1 MDTPIHLTEN
11 SQLSAG
17 YSEIWRLSRLR
28 SNVANHLANQ
38 GNTTNRPTLWEDDP
52 PVEIRARRSRDDSPL
67 AGQFRP
73 GATGRRGPGMPL
85 EFDDPD
91 GDGVLHPKSD
101 RFGASKRPWWRPA
114 STAGRVVLL
123 AGALLVLGAFTAAC
137 LMTRHSLERD
147 ARFRIAGSED
157 IQATGLTEV
166 SRSEMMP
173 VFGED
178 IGRNVF
184 FVPIE
189 QRRRE
194 LEQIPWIERA
204 TVMRLLPDQIRVAVV
219 ERQPV
224 AFTRHGEQIGLVD
237 ANGVL
242 LNMAPA
248 TMAKHHYSF
257 PLLTG
262 IDPGDPADSRKA
274 RVDVY
279 LRMMA
284 ELDADGK
291 HNSEQISEIDLT
303 DPEDARVLMPEQGA
317 DILAHF
323 GEDHFLE
330 RYERYQAHIGEWRQQ
345 YPHLASV
352 DLRYDNQVVLQMA
365 SGKETAE
372 TSGGGADAAGGPMN
386 LQTKPSAAAPLV
398 GGSTPKESTPKN
410 SGPKSSATKSSRP
423 KNSAAKKGKP
433 TPNNK
438 HRTPQNQAGAQ
449 GTKNQNAK
457 NQNAAN
463 QKSSNQN
470 ATKPNSASTNRPITT
485 TRPATATQGSKSR
498 SPQVSAATV
507 TQGG

>member
-1 MDTPIHLTEN
+1 
-11 SQLSAG
+11 
-17 YSEIWRLSRLR
+17 
-28 SNVANHLANQ
+28 
-38 GNTTNRPTLWEDDP
+38 
-52 PVEIRARRSRDDSPL
+52 
-67 AGQFRP
+67 
-73 GATGRRGPGMPL
+73 MPL

-91 GDGVLHPKSD
+91 GDGVLRPKSD

-123 AGALLVLGAFTAAC
+123 AGALLVVGAFAAAC

-147 ARFRIAGSED
+147 ARFRIAGGED

-166 SRSEMMP
+166 SRSEMLP

-194 LEQIPWIERA
+194 LEQIPWVEHA

-242 LNMAPA
+242 LSMAPA

-330 RYERYQAHIGEWRQQ
+330 RYERYQAHIAEWRQQ
-345 YPHLASV
+345 YPHLAAV

-372 TSGGGADAAGGPMN
+372 TSGGGADVADGPMN
-386 LQTKPSAAAPLV
+386 LQAKPSAAAPLAGV
-398 GGSTPKESTPKN
+398 TAPKSSGQKSSSPKGSGPKN
-410 SGPKSSATKSSRP
+410 ST
-423 KNSAAKKGKP
+423 AKKSKP
-433 TPNNK
+433 TPSNK
-438 HRTPQNQAGAQ
+438 HVTPQNRAAAQ
-449 GTKNQNAK
+449 GAKNLNAK
-457 NQNAAN
+457 NQNTKSQSAAN
-463 QKSSNQN
+463 QN
-470 ATKPNSASTNRPITT
+470 AAKRSSASRNRSITT
-485 TRPATATQGSKSR
+485 TRPATATQGSKTR
-498 SPQVSAATV
+498 SPQVSTATV